1 MGTAVPRLALQIGQ
15 TVRRR
20 TDPETAAVGVVVGLV
35 LLEPSQALVRWPGVG
50 STFEPE
56 DSLVEVFVLR
66 R

>member
-1 MGTAVPRLALQIGQ
+1 MSIAVPRLQLQIGQ
-15 TVRRR
+15 QVRRR
-20 TDPETAAVGVVVGLV
+20 ADPQGPVGVVVGLV
-35 LLEPSQALVRWPGVG
+35 LVEPCQALVRWNGAG

>member
-1 MGTAVPRLALQIGQ
+1 MSTAAPRLALQIGQ

-20 TDPETAAVGVVVGLV
+20 TDPEGAVVGVVVGLV
-35 LLEPSQALVRWPGVG
+35 LLEPSQALVRWPGAG

>member
-1 MGTAVPRLALQIGQ
+1 MSSVVPRLQLQIGQ
-15 TVRRR
+15 KVRRR
-20 TDPETAAVGVVVGLV
+20 ADPQGALGIVVGLV
-35 LLEPSQALVRWPGVG
+35 LVEPCQALVRWNGGG

>member
-1 MGTAVPRLALQIGQ
+1 MSTAAPHLQLQIGQ
-15 TVRRR
+15 QVRRR
-20 TDPETAAVGVVVGLV
+20 SDPHGAVGLVVGL
-35 LLEPSQALVRWPGVG
+35 LLMEPCQALVRWSGAG